1 MTLADGTAISYVIDG
16 DNRRLGK
23 KVNGTL
29 VKEFLYSG
37 PRLVAELDGAGTIVS
52 RFVYAGGHV
61 PAYMIKSGAVL
72 RFITDQLGSV
82 RLVID
87 GSSGAIQQR
96 IDYDSFGNVTQDT
109 NPGFQPFGFAGGLH
123 EADTG
128 LNHFS
133 RREYD
138 PIAGRWTSKDPI
150 WFEGGDSNLYLY
162 AGADPVNA
170 YDPGGDAT
178 LDASSFPAGDQEQQL
193 LTNVRLA
200 LTRLSGTPGNDDTWE
215 RAPKKL
221 RKGRD
226 FLGDDFKDVWKNTT
240 IRYDPNCTG
249 ATGNRNA
256 DGGADI
262 VIGPWF
268 LQKQFTKRG
277 FSRELEKIILH
288 EYLHNAL
295 DQPFQFKGQADRND
309 LQHGF
314 IDQIIKYQLGYPGS
328 PNPGAP

>member
-1 MTLADGTAISYVIDG
+1 LIDG
-16 DNRRLGK
+16 SSRRVGK

-29 VKEFLYSG
+29 VKGFLYSG
-37 PRLVAELDGAGTIVS
+37 ARLVAELNGAGAVVS

-61 PAYMIKSGAVL
+61 PAFLIKGGAVF

-82 RLVID
+82 RLVVD
-87 GSSGAIQQR
+87 SSNGTILQR
-96 IDYDSFGNVTQDT
+96 IDYDSFGNIIQDT
-109 NPGFQPFGFAGGLH
+109 NPGFQPFGFAGGIY
-123 EADTG
+123 EAETA
-128 LNHFS
+128 LIHFS
-133 RREYD
+133 RRDYD
-138 PIAGRWTSKDPI
+138 PTTGRWTTKDPI

-162 AGADPVNA
+162 AGADPVNS
-170 YDPGGDAT
+170 YDPVGEAT
-178 LDASSFPAGDQEQQL
+178 LDAGSFPAGDEEQQL

-200 LTRLSGTPGNDDTWE
+200 LTRLSGTAGSDDTWD
-215 RAPKKL
+215 RSPRRL
-221 RKGRD
+221 RQNRD
-226 FLGDDFKDVWKNTT
+226 SLGDDYKDVWKNSTV
-240 IRYDPNCTG
+240 RYDPNCPA

-256 DGGADI
+256 NGGADI

-277 FSRELEKIILH
+277 FTRQLEKIILH

-295 DQPFQFKGQADRND
+295 DKPFQFRGQADRNE

-314 IDQIIKYQLGYPGS
+314 INQVIQFNLGYPGS